1 MYRGRI
7 IALLLIVCIFI
18 SFMPAASAQES
29 MDANEKAAALNRLGL
44 IDGDGKGNYGLDKNL
59 KKYESIVFIVKLL
72 GKAKDFEANKGN
84 LSPSSF
90 TDVKSSA
97 WYAPYISY
105 SEQYQITTGIG
116 NNKFGVDQNLS
127 EQAFLIMVMKV
138 LGYTGPEDFS
148 WNKTVFKKAYEIGL
162 VQDSAYLDKTTDNSS
177 YTRNEVVKVMY
188 TALGLKPKG
197 SSMTL
202 IQQLVNSGAIDRET
216 AASTGILK
224 DTVVTKVNQVIAQN
238 AKKVRVELSEVINS
252 IDSNSISIYET
263 NNKNNTLNVSIN
275 SHSGNALVLDTSTQ
289 IENLSYTIEIN
300 NAVDMEGNTIPV
312 ISGQFNGYKIVA
324 IKSDLFKI
332 SMAEQIS
339 RSEIVV
345 YFTQPVNENIEF
357 SPNYEID
364 CNGEVFARGDDLKVS
379 LAGDSYSAAVAL
391 KSKVFTSGTEY
402 VIKLSG
408 GLVGSYGVALGDGN
422 GDQYSFISKDMGDSK
437 LILNSINAINSKA
450 IKLNFNRKINSTLAQ
465 QIYNYSITDSENN
478 PIQIE
483 KAFVINDSG
492 SEGKSVVL
500 RLKTIIDKNKSYG
513 IMINRINDISKQ
525 YSIEEQS
532 FTFNG
537 TYSNQSS
544 LTVTDVNVDDAYS
557 ISIAFD
563 RPVDTKS
570 ALDINNY
577 SMTDITYSNKFAPSA
592 VRFTSIDQKTV
603 KLFFKEVNK
612 LVVNRPYTIKIPSTF
627 QDYSGE
633 TLSGTIEK
641 TFLVR
646 AADDMK
652 PNIKE
657 AEIIGS
663 NAVKVT
669 FNKEISVDVPNASPQ
684 NYMLDYIDKDSSYKK
699 YPIAITYI
707 DNFNVILLFDKLD
720 KTVQY
725 NLYCKSVKDFGGNET
740 TLDEGKRFTVT
751 LGE

>member
-7 IALLLIVCIFI
+7 VALLLIVCILI
-18 SFMPAASAQES
+18 SFMPAAGAQENL
-29 MDANEKAAALNRLGL
+29 DANAKAAALNKLGL
-44 IDGDGKGNYGLDKNL
+44 IDGDGKGNYSLDKNL
-59 KKYESIVFIVKLL
+59 KKYESIVFIIKLL

-127 EQAFLIMVMKV
+127 EQAFLVMIMKV
-138 LGYTGPEDFS
+138 LGYSGPADFS

-162 VQDSAYLDKTTDNSS
+162 VQDSAYLDKTTDNLS
-177 YTRNEVVKVMY
+177 YTRSEVVKVMY
-188 TALGLKPKG
+188 TALGLKPKD
-197 SSMTL
+197 SSITL
-202 IQQLVNSGAIDRET
+202 IQQLVNNGAMDRET

-224 DTVVTKVNQVIAQN
+224 DTVITKISQVIPQN
-238 AKKVRVELSEVINS
+238 ARKVRVELSEVINS
-252 IDSNSISIYET
+252 IDSNNIRVYET
-263 NNKNNTLNVSIN
+263 NNKNNTLNVSIS
-275 SHSGNALVLDTSTQ
+275 SHSGNALVLDTATQ

-300 NAVDMEGNTIPV
+300 NVVDMEANTIPV
-312 ISGQFNGYKIVA
+312 ISGQFNGYKLVA

-339 RSEIVV
+339 RSEVIV

-357 SPNYEID
+357 APNYEID

-379 LAGDSYSAAVAL
+379 LAGDGYSAAVAL
-391 KSKVFTSGTEY
+391 KSKVFTPGTEY
-402 VIKLSG
+402 VLKLSG

-492 SEGKSVVL
+492 SEGKSVVI

-525 YSIEEQS
+525 YSIEEQI
-532 FTFNG
+532 FTFSG
-537 TYSNQSS
+537 AFSNQSS
-544 LTVTDVNVDDAYS
+544 LTVNDVSVDDAYS
-557 ISIAFD
+557 ISINFD

-570 ALDINNY
+570 ALDVGNY
-577 SMTDITYSNKFAPSA
+577 SLTDITYGNKFAPAA

-612 LVVNRPYTIKIPSTF
+612 LIVNRPYTVKMPSTF

-646 AADDMK
+646 TADDIK
-652 PNIKE
+652 PSVKE
-657 AEIIGS
+657 AKIIGS
-663 NAVKVT
+663 NAVKIT
-669 FNKEISVDVPNASPQ
+669 FSKEISLDVPNASPQ
-684 NYMLDYIDKDSSYKK
+684 NYMLDYIDRDSSYKK

-720 KTVQY
+720 KTIQY
-725 NLYCKSVKDFGGNET
+725 NLFCKSVKDFGGNET
-740 TLDEGKRFTVT
+740 ALDEGKRFTVT